1 MSSLKAPWSGT
12 AGFRTFS
19 LQSRLN
25 LATLTLNTFSFS
37 VSENFCVQVI
47 NNACA
52 TQAIISVLLNVSHQ
66 DMDLGSVLT
75 EFKEFSGPLDPSV
88 SENIGEIL

>member
-1 MSSLKAPWSGT
+1 M
-12 AGFRTFS
+12 
-19 LQSRLN
+19 
-25 LATLTLNTFSFS
+25 
-37 VSENFCVQVI
+37 CVQVI

-75 EFKEFSGPLDPSV
+75 EFKEFSGPLDPAV
-88 SENIGEIL
+88 SELKQCRRDSLSFKSKAVRSYLAKA